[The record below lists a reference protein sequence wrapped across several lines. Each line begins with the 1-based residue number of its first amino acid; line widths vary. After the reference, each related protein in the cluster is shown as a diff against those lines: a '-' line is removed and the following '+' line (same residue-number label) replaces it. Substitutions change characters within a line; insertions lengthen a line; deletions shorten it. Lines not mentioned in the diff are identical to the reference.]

1 MNKTEV
7 LKEKI
12 ADADLVLVGIGE
24 EFNENFAKIGSYPKL
39 VKVLDAVDKD
49 EKLAWLIPYLEQMYL
64 AQYQNQELK
73 EAYEKLGAL
82 VADKNSFM
90 ITTCIDG
97 RINDTGHAS
106 EKIVAPCGGYRKL
119 QCSEKCCTQLWD
131 ADELMKEIRDTVEA
145 EGDYTKLI
153 QPVCE
158 HCGKPLVFN
167 NIMAENYV
175 EEGYLEQW
183 EKYTKWLQMTLNKK
197 LCIIELGA
205 GMHLPGIMRW
215 PFEKIAF
222 YNKKASF
229 FRINQTVYQLPEDVG
244 EKGISIEGNAVSF
257 LRSL

>member
-1 MNKTEV
+1 MDKTQL

-12 ADADLVLVGIGE
+12 AEADLVLVCVGE
-24 EFNENFAKIGSYPKL
+24 EFNENFAKIGDYPKL
-39 VKVLDAVDKD
+39 VRALEAIDQD
-49 EKLAWLIPYLEQMYL
+49 EALTWMIPYLEQMYL
-64 AQYQNQELK
+64 AQYHNQELA

-82 VADKNSFM
+82 LHDKNVFL

-97 RINDTGHAS
+97 RIGGTGITP
-106 EKIVAPCGGYRKL
+106 EKIVSPCGGYRKL
-119 QCSEKCCTQLWD
+119 QCSDKCCTQLWD
-131 ADELMKEIRDTVEA
+131 AEEVMKEIKETVAA
-145 EGDYTKLI
+145 EGNLNELA

-183 EKYTKWLQMTLNKK
+183 EKYTKWLQLTLNKK

-205 GMHLPGIMRW
+205 GMQLPGIMRW

-222 YNKKASF
+222 YNQKASF

-244 EKGISIEGNAVSF
+244 EKGISIEGNAVEF
-257 LRSL
+257 LRGL

>member
-1 MNKTEV
+1 MSKTES

-24 EFNENFAKIGSYPKL
+24 EFNEDFAKIGEYPKL
-39 VKVLDAVDKD
+39 VKALDAVDKD
-49 EKLAWLIPYLEQMYL
+49 EKLAWLVPYLEQMYL
-64 AQYQNQELK
+64 TQYHNQELAK
-73 EAYEKLGAL
+73 AYEKLGTL
-82 VADKNSFM
+82 LTDKNAFV

-97 RINDTGHAS
+97 RIDDAGLAP
-106 EKIVAPCGGYRKL
+106 EKMVAPCGGYRKL

-131 ADELMKEIRDTVEA
+131 TDELMKEIQDTVEA
-145 EGDYTKLI
+145 QEDLTKLT
-153 QPVCE
+153 QPACE

-183 EKYTKWLQMTLNKK
+183 EKYTKWLQLTLNKK

-244 EKGISIEGNAVSF
+244 EKGISIEGNAVEF
-257 LRSL
+257 LRNL

>member
-1 MNKTEV
+1 MSKTQI

-12 ADADLVLVGIGE
+12 ADADLVLIGIGE
-24 EFNENFAKIGSYPKL
+24 EFNEDFSKIGEYPKL
-39 VKVLDAVDKD
+39 VKALEQV
-49 EKLAWLIPYLEQMYL
+49 EKNPQLSWLVPYLEQMYL
-64 AQYQNQELK
+64 AQHQNQELV
-73 EAYEKLGAL
+73 EAYEKLGSL
-82 VADKNSFM
+82 VQGKNCFM

-97 RINDTGHAS
+97 RISHTGADV
-106 EKIVAPCGGYRKL
+106 EKMVAPCGSYKKL
-119 QCSEKCCTQLWD
+119 QCSAKCCTKLWD
-131 ADELMKEIRDTVEA
+131 AEEVMKDIKTQLEEETNLE
-145 EGDYTKLI
+145 KLQ

-183 EKYTKWLQMTLNKK
+183 EKYTKWLQLTLNKK
-197 LCIIELGA
+197 LCIIELGV
-205 GMHLPGIMRW
+205 GLNMPGIMRW

-244 EKGISIEGNAVSF
+244 EKGISIEGNAKEF
-257 LRSL
+257 LRGL